1 MKRRYRYRETK
12 SKKRCL
18 LCTRRMVWNND
29 ADTERR
35 RGRGREGAFFVFV
48 EWSKDTIRIQRDE
61 EEEKVSAL
69 YPQDSFKRWHGYRE
83 MKRTLRCIPC
93 IRRMD
98 WNDDA
103 DTERRRGRESA
114 YFYPVEWWRDDT
126 NTERRRGSGREG
138 AYLLSVYWS
147 KETIRIQRDDEDD
160 TMPTLYS
167 YNDLKRRHRYRETK
181 MKMRCLLC
189 MRGMVLRNDTDT
201 ERRRWRRDVC
211 FVCVE
216 WS

>member
-1 MKRRYRYRETK
+1 MRIQ
-12 SKKRCL
+12 
-18 LCTRRMVWNND
+18 
-29 ADTERR
+29 TERR
-35 RGRGREGAFFVFV
+35 KGRGREGASFVSV
-48 EWSKDTIRIQRDE
+48 EWSKDTIRIQRNDDDNTMPT
-61 EEEKVSAL
+61 L
-69 YPQDSFKRWHGYRE
+69 YPSNGLKRGCGYRE
-83 MKRTLRCIPC
+83 TKRKMKCLLC
-93 IRRMD
+93 IRRM
-98 WNDDA
+98 
-103 DTERRRGRESA
+103 
-114 YFYPVEWWRDDT
+114 VWRDDT

-147 KETIRIQRDDEDD
+147 KETIPIQRDDEDD
-160 TMPTLYS
+160 TMSTLYS

-189 MRGMVLRNDTDT
+189 MRGMVLRNDTDS

>member
-1 MKRRYRYRETK
+1 MR
-12 SKKRCL
+12 
-18 LCTRRMVWNND
+18 TRRIVLKD
-29 ADTERR
+29 DTDTERW
-35 RGRGREGAFFVFV
+35 RGHWDVYLVSVKWTEM
-48 EWSKDTIRIQRDE
+48 TMQIQRDE
-61 EEEKVSAL
+61 EEEKA
-69 YPQDSFKRWHGYRE
+69 PTF
-83 MKRTLRCIPC
+83 TP
-93 IRRMD
+93 
-98 WNDDA
+98 WN
-103 DTERRRGRESA
+103 G
-114 YFYPVEWWRDDT
+114 WRDDT

-160 TMPTLYS
+160 TMSSLYS
-167 YNDLKRRHRYRETK
+167 YNDLKRRYRYRETK
-181 MKMRCLLC
+181 MKMGCLLC